1 MARGGRGTF
10 TVDDTAFQQRLQVLL
25 HHVER
30 GTKIATEA
38 AAKEIVEESLR
49 QVPRDTETLANSL
62 DYRIIGSYKNFKA
75 QIGYGM
81 RGDPINPKTGERA
94 SEYMVTVHEDLAA
107 YHPRGKAKFLEDP
120 IRDYQAKAG
129 GRVANMVRREVG
141 L

>member
-1 MARGGRGTF
+1 MARGGRGQL
-10 TVDDTAFQQRLQVLL
+10 TVDDTQFQQRLELLL

-30 GTKIATEA
+30 GTRKATEA
-38 AAKEIVEESLR
+38 AAQEIVKASLE

-62 DYRIIGSYKNFKA
+62 DYRVLGKYKNFEA
-75 QIGYGM
+75 VVGYGM
-81 RGDPINPKTGERA
+81 KGDPINPKTGERA
-94 SEYMVTVHEDLAA
+94 SEYMIAVHEDLAA

-129 GRVANMVRREVG
+129 GRAANMIRREVG